1 MMTEAQY
8 DELIAPKLEAIA
20 KECAALGSDIV
31 AVVEYGNNARGETRT
46 VGADSSLAMKLL
58 TFCANA
64 GENLDA
70 FFINVT
76 RHCRK
81 HNIDTSGSMVMSM
94 LNRSEGKREGGGQ

>member
-20 KECAALGSDIV
+20 KECAAMGSDIV
-31 AVVEYGNNARGETRT
+31 AVVEYGTGQRGETRT
-46 VGADSSLAMKLL
+46 VGNDSSLAMKML

-64 GENLDA
+64 GENIDA
-70 FFINVT
+70 FAINVM

-81 HNIDTSGSMVMSM
+81 NGIDTGSSMVLTRLFGSDVH
-94 LNRSEGKREGGGQ
+94 REVP